1 MVWSVQPAASTKVA
15 TPPALPVEQ
24 DTLKRT
30 QSLRDES
37 ARTSR
42 RVAASIWHLAVG
54 ANQLVIGAA
63 VVLAH
68 LLRFG
73 TTRATRGWARFTGLL
88 GPAA

>member
-1 MVWSVQPAASTKVA
+1 MIGSTRGVDESGNASRA
-15 TPPALPVEQ
+15 TG
-24 DTLKRT
+24 RT
-30 QSLRDES
+30 GHSKEDSSLRDEP

-54 ANQLVIGAA
+54 ANELVIGAA

-88 GPAA
+88 GPPA